1 MIDLYDR
8 WINAKEAERVAVE
21 VRRAI
26 EDELFAQFDV
36 GDAEGST
43 TINRDGYKVKVT
55 TRYNRKIDSDLLQE
69 IAAENGFTDYL
80 STLFRWKPDL
90 DMKAWKAADVYITD
104 ILANAITTTPGRPS
118 FSITKEGN

>member
-21 VRRAI
+21 IRRAI

>member
-1 MIDLYDR
+1 MSDLYDR

-21 VRRAI
+21 IRRAI

>member
-1 MIDLYDR
+1 MSDLYDR